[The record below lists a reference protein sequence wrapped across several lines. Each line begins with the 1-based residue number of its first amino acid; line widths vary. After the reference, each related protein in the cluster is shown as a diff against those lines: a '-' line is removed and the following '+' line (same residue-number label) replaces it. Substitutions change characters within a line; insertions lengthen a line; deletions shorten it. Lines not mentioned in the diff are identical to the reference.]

1 MPDMNGFETTR
12 LIRKNKTRENQPL
25 IFAMTADIMNN
36 VEEDCKK
43 YGLDGILPKP
53 VTEESLKN
61 YSTNIGSPTQNP

>member
-1 MPDMNGFETTR
+1 
-12 LIRKNKTRENQPL
+12 
-25 IFAMTADIMNN
+25 MTADIMNN